1 MLACGCLRG
10 RVRSCLPSAHLGL
23 TLASC
28 FFMTAPASDPKLLR
42 RVVVPAFK
50 VCLRFANYCALSA
63 DVSLG
68 VLPLLR
74 ATCTM
79 VAAVASMT
87 TVAPVS
93 PTTVTSVEGRGAG
106 AGAAGEADAPSLSER
121 VTVATLLEAV
131 LGGLRS
137 VVSAAQGVAASSSGT
152 AEAVVG
158 NVLGAADAVLALQA
172 HAGDREWLSSLTAL
186 CRRCLAYPEAP
197 CPATASGA
205 GPPESAWSL
214 LSRLLGLVLPCISSE
229 SLCEVVMEVVN
240 IADAWA
246 FAYAHIHTSCGSI
259 TPQQDVL
266 VRVLLM
272 AWTASTLRLASAP
285 SLAVVADDAFPR
297 RTVADAAAMCSAAE
311 WHMVHPFE
319 RRDRLCMA
327 ASESED
333 SVRETRD
340 SAVTWFVG
348 LGDHTVVGKVLSQDS
363 MGALVQEVKASSKVA
378 TTAGKLSPADLA
390 GQVKVAREY
399 HLRALAG
406 FNAVRRQL
414 CGAGLP
420 VGSRAAFLG
429 VRLEVLRCAQVVSRV
444 VMDYTAAMDLVRACP
459 RPLGPKL
466 VSPPVPI
473 YPCASQCGSS
483 PLQHLAPFPA
493 PSLPA
498 RGPPPR
504 TVPGRVPRASCVYAN
519 VCWVLSLPFCGSTQL
534 YSVRGDVELPD
545 DSAGWHWCPD
555 PFNTDKGGL
564 LVPISAAGAAS
575 ASITAPGLS
584 WLTPW
589 EARMI
594 LPREAHVLDYDCP
607 LALDQV
613 LVLGLE
619 LVRLLITAMAT
630 LSGVEGDKAAASGG
644 PAPTLVEWLKDRASD
659 VGQSLVRL
667 CHRNRGETLLAPALE
682 RDLKKMLVRI
692 GISTSRV
699 QFSAEFDFDVPSV
712 EAREQTYIEVVAV
725 ANRERFE
732 KLTVVALEG
741 SSSLYA
747 REAVVDVG
755 YDVRGDI
762 EDNMGAMADEGTADR
777 MQVPPLPCASAHV

>member
-1 MLACGCLRG
+1 MLACGCVRG

-28 FFMTAPASDPKLLR
+28 FFMTVPASDPKLVR

-63 DVSLG
+63 DSSLG

-79 VAAVASMT
+79 AAAVASMT

-93 PTTVTSVEGRGAG
+93 SVMVPSVEGRGAG
-106 AGAAGEADAPSLSER
+106 AGAAGEVDAPSLSER
-121 VTVATLLEAV
+121 VTVATLLETV

-186 CRRCLAYPEAP
+186 CRHCLAFASS
-197 CPATASGA
+197 PAAASGT

-214 LSRLLGLVLPCISSE
+214 LSRLLGLVLPRISSE

-246 FAYAHIHTSCGSI
+246 FAYAHIHTSGRSI

-272 AWTASTLRLASAP
+272 AWTTSTLRLASAP
-285 SLAVVADDAFPR
+285 SLALVADDTFPR
-297 RTVADAAAMCSAAE
+297 RTVAEVAAMCSAAE

-333 SVRETRD
+333 SVREIGD
-340 SAVTWFVG
+340 SAVTWFLG
-348 LGDHTVVGKVLSQDS
+348 LGDHTAVGEVLSQDS
-363 MGALVQEVKASSKVA
+363 MGVLVQEFKASSKVA
-378 TTAGKLSPADLA
+378 AAASKLPTADLA

-406 FNAVRRQL
+406 FNAARRQL

-429 VRLEVLRCAQVVSRV
+429 VRLEVLRCAQLLSRV

-459 RPLGPKL
+459 RPLGPTP
-466 VSPPVPI
+466 VSPAVPI
-473 YPCASQCGSS
+473 YPCALQGGSS
-483 PLQHLAPFPA
+483 PLQHVRLPRCPYPFPYPITTCTRPPSHCSWPCATCLVYFCECLSGAFSFSFFFMA
-493 PSLPA
+493 PHSYIPSGASWNFQTTQRAGTGFQTRSTLTKVACQYPQA
-498 RGPPPR
+498 RQRRRRPQPPR
-504 TVPGRVPRASCVYAN
+504 PASH
-519 VCWVLSLPFCGSTQL
+519 G
-534 YSVRGDVELPD
+534 
-545 DSAGWHWCPD
+545 
-555 PFNTDKGGL
+555 
-564 LVPISAAGAAS
+564 
-575 ASITAPGLS
+575 
-584 WLTPW
+584 
-589 EARMI
+589 
-594 LPREAHVLDYDCP
+594 
-607 LALDQV
+607 
-613 LVLGLE
+613 
-619 LVRLLITAMAT
+619 
-630 LSGVEGDKAAASGG
+630 
-644 PAPTLVEWLKDRASD
+644 
-659 VGQSLVRL
+659 
-667 CHRNRGETLLAPALE
+667 
-682 RDLKKMLVRI
+682 
-692 GISTSRV
+692 
-699 QFSAEFDFDVPSV
+699 
-712 EAREQTYIEVVAV
+712 
-725 ANRERFE
+725 
-732 KLTVVALEG
+732 
-741 SSSLYA
+741 
-747 REAVVDVG
+747 
-755 YDVRGDI
+755 
-762 EDNMGAMADEGTADR
+762 
-777 MQVPPLPCASAHV
+777 